1 MGEIKLN
8 PCPFCGNR
16 NLEFIDMHGLEECGN
31 FDTDICPCNEYDSEA
46 HCAYISVVCN
56 VQKGGCGA
64 SSGYYLT
71 KEEAAEAWSRRA
83 GEQNE
88 RSMLA
93 LS

>member
-1 MGEIKLN
+1 MSEIKLK

-56 VQKGGCGA
+56 V
-64 SSGYYLT
+64 
-71 KEEAAEAWSRRA
+71 
-83 GEQNE
+83 
-88 RSMLA
+88 
-93 LS
+93 